1 MIKNC
6 GPFESLTKKVDYSGI
21 FLFESIVYVY
31 VLVESTKL
39 L

>member
-21 FLFESIVYVY
+21 FLFESIVLSMY
-31 VLVESTKL
+31 
-39 L
+39 